1 MMNPEE
7 IDAQVQEEFSTGP
20 LRSSSD
26 RFREEQHTSV
36 DQLQKQQEAS
46 GQSQGIRQALQHGSG
61 TSQRDVD

>member
-36 DQLQKQQEAS
+36 DQL
-46 GQSQGIRQALQHGSG
+46 
-61 TSQRDVD
+61 